1 MKLGVTNGHLKPVD
15 DKPNSVSSQ
24 TDIKRNYMEP
34 ISYSGSNAQSQSKIK
49 KSILNMKQIELVE
62 EKVNY
67 LHYVETSKV
76 FKFKDDIEFYFD
88 DSKQV
93 IHFRSKSRVGYSDF
107 GVNKKRMQKITDAY
121 KRP

>member
-1 MKLGVTNGHLKPVD
+1 MKLGVTNGQLKPVE

-34 ISYSGSNAQSQSKIK
+34 IPYSGSHAQSQSKIK
-49 KSILNMKQIELVE
+49 MIIINMKQMELVE
-62 EKVNY
+62 EKANY

-76 FKFKDDIEFYFD
+76 FKFKDDVEFYFD

-93 IHFRSKSRVGYSDF
+93 THFRSKSRVGYSDF